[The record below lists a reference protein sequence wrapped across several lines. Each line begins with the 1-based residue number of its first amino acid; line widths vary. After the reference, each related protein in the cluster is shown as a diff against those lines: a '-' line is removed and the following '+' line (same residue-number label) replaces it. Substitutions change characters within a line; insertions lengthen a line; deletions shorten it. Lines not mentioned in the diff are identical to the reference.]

1 MQPKYKRVLLKLSG
15 EALAGE
21 NNFGLDFDTVL
32 KICREIKVCVDAG
45 VEIAI
50 VVGGGNFWRGRTS
63 GQMDRTRADHM
74 GMLATTIN
82 ALALADALEQ
92 LNCVVRVQ
100 TAIGMNQ
107 VAEPYIRNR
116 AVRHLEKGRVVIFA
130 CGTGN
135 PFFSTDTAAALRA
148 AEIEADIILKAS
160 MVDGIYDSDP
170 KQNANAVLFDSLSY
184 LDLLNRGLKV
194 MDSTAATLCRDNAI
208 PILVFNLSDPK
219 NIVRAING
227 DDIGTIVKEV

>member
-100 TAIGMNQ
+100 TAIVMNQ
-107 VAEPYIRNR
+107 IAEPYIRNR

-160 MVDGIYDSDP
+160 MVDGIFDSDP

-208 PILVFNLSDPK
+208 PILVFNLSNPK